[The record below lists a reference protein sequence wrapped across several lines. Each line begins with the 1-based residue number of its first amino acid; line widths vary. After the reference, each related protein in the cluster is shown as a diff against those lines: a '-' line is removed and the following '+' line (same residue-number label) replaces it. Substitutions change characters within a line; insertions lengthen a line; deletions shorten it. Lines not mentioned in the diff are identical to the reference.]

1 MLKSRQGEPKGF
13 TVGEPKFLDV
23 VTKNVFLRR
32 RNQRGILENNAL
44 TAASILNQTIYGI
57 NVFFKYFLKTLK
69 RFLNILFLMNEK

>member
-1 MLKSRQGEPKGF
+1 MLKNRQREPKGF

-44 TAASILNQTIYGI
+44 TAASILSQTIYGI
-57 NVFFKYFLKTLK
+57 NVFFKEFLKLK
-69 RFLNILFLMNEK
+69 KNILIFLF

>member
-57 NVFFKYFLKTLK
+57 NVFFKEFLKLK
-69 RFLNILFLMNEK
+69 KNILIFFF